1 MQAFFFCAEAERTN
15 TCNCAEM
22 AYNKVRMTRYG
33 GSPMTPTQQERYFH
47 NLIAYANHPTGF
59 VSKIGLRITKVG
71 AGTTEGELVADESHL
86 NPMGV
91 VHGGVL
97 CSMMDHVA
105 GTASTTGG
113 SGCLTINCET
123 RFLAAAMPGR
133 LIAKAETIQSG
144 RSIGVIRA
152 WVEDLNGTVCAE
164 GTYTMRLRPLPAEQL
179 EEMMK

>member
-1 MQAFFFCAEAERTN
+1 
-15 TCNCAEM
+15 
-22 AYNKVRMTRYG
+22 
-33 GSPMTPTQQERYFH
+33 MTPQQQERYFH
-47 NLIAYANHPTGF
+47 NLITYANQPTGF
-59 VSKIGLRITKVG
+59 VAKIGLRITKVG
-71 AGTTEGELVADESHL
+71 VGTAEGELIANESHL

-123 RFLAAAMPGR
+123 RFLAAAKPGK
-133 LIAKAETIQSG
+133 LIAKAETIRGG
-144 RSIGVIRA
+144 RNIGVIRA
-152 WVEDLNGTVCAE
+152 WVEDENGTVCAE
-164 GTYTMRLRPLPAEQL
+164 GTYTMRLRPHPAGKL